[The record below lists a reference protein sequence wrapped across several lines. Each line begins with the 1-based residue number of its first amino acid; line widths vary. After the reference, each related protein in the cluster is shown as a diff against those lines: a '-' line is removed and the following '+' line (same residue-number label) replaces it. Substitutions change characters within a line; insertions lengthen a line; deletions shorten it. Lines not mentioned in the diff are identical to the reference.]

1 MKGSIQKKGSTF
13 YAVIALNGKRK
24 WFKGGDTKKDAQ
36 RVLNEKLTEIDNG
49 TYREITKATFKE
61 FAELWLRS
69 YAEGKVKPSTLA
81 GYTDIIERLLT
92 PAFGS
97 YNLSDVTTGHLQAHV
112 ANRLRSVSA
121 KTVCNEIVVIKE
133 MFKHALRWGYLKLN
147 PAEYLERP
155 RITKPEIELLAPNEV
170 EKLLGKASN
179 HYRVAFLTDFLTGM
193 RAGEL
198 WGLQWGDIDWNS
210 RRIHVRRSLWK
221 GQFQTPKSKCSNR
234 RIDIPDMLIHEL
246 KKWKLAGPVNED
258 DLVFPSAEGKTS
270 QHDNVVKRHFN
281 PALRRAGLRQVS
293 FHSLRHSNASMRI
306 HAGQN
311 IKYVQ
316 TQMGHASINIT
327 LDIYGHLFN
336 DANFNR
342 QQVELLENT
351 FNSVRNPLENPA
363 QDIKKGAT
371 DSRNSLVLIGGG
383 ERI

>member
-1 MKGSIQKKGSTF
+1 MFEGIVRMLIHISSNPKS
-13 YAVIALNGKRK
+13 
-24 WFKGGDTKKDAQ
+24 
-36 RVLNEKLTEIDNG
+36 RVLFQTN
-49 TYREITKATFKE
+49 
-61 FAELWLRS
+61 
-69 YAEGKVKPSTLA
+69 
-81 GYTDIIERLLT
+81 
-92 PAFGS
+92 
-97 YNLSDVTTGHLQAHV
+97 H
-112 ANRLRSVSA
+112 
-121 KTVCNEIVVIKE
+121 
-133 MFKHALRWGYLKLN
+133 
-147 PAEYLERP
+147 AEYLERP
-155 RITKPEIELLAPNEV
+155 RITKPEIEILAPDEV

-198 WGLQWGDIDWNS
+198 WGLQWGDVDWNS
-210 RRIHVRRSLWK
+210 KRIHVRRSLWK
-221 GQFQTPKSKCSNR
+221 GHFQTPKSKCSNR
-234 RIDIPDMLIHEL
+234 KIDIPDMLIHEL
-246 KKWKLAGPVNED
+246 KKRKLAGPVNED

-336 DANFNR
+336 DANLNS

-351 FNSVRNPLENPA
+351 FNSVRKSRSRHKKRSYRFRNPFIL
-363 QDIKKGAT
+363 
-371 DSRNSLVLIGGG
+371 LGGG